1 MAIVDLKPQL
11 KISRLPD
18 GVAPEKLSYDAWEQ
32 VLVLDAVQGN
42 FPVQALS
49 YTSAKQ
55 GGCRNLKMTLD
66 RMVDIKYGDL
76 LQLKARGEWV
86 YGGIINNIPKQG
98 TNTTYNYTAY
108 GLADQLKWNLIEEF
122 SVENMTLRAAVKKL
136 HRDYIWPSTAL
147 QYGLSAPYFDIP
159 SMIGDW
165 DTIIE
170 NMVFEWKYP
179 QEILEILRRMGERW
193 SSG

>member
-76 LQLKARGEWV
+76 L
-86 YGGIINNIPKQG
+86 P
-98 TNTTYNYTAY
+98 
-108 GLADQLKWNLIEEF
+108 
-122 SVENMTLRAAVKKL
+122 VKSK
-136 HRDYIWPSTAL
+136 
-147 QYGLSAPYFDIP
+147 G
-159 SMIGDW
+159 
-165 DTIIE
+165 
-170 NMVFEWKYP
+170 
-179 QEILEILRRMGERW
+179 RMGLW
-193 SSG
+193 GNNK